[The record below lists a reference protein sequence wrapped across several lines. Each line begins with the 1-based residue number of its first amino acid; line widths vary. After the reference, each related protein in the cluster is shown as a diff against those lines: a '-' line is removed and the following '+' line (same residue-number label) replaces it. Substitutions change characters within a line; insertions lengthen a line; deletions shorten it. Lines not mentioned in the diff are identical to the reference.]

1 MNIDL
6 ILATA
11 EGESSGGGLHFPPIA
26 ELLEWPGIL
35 FDGTAFELN
44 KVGLIYIFAMAA
56 PILLFTLAIRRNALV
71 PRGVQTIA
79 ESSVDFVRD
88 NIVMETMGP
97 AGLPFMPF
105 LMSLFFFIFF
115 SNITE
120 IIPFIHFPANARMAM
135 PFMLAM
141 LVWVVYNAVG
151 IKSQGFFGYIKNTI
165 IPPGVP
171 GALLPL
177 VALIEFVSTFLVR
190 PFSLA
195 VRLFANM
202 LAGHLLLVTFG
213 VLTATLWTQT
223 PLFAIVWA
231 PFVVLIGLTGFE
243 ILVAFLQAFIF
254 TILTAVYIGGAMHA
268 DH

>member
-1 MNIDL
+1 VNQV
-6 ILATA
+6 A
-11 EGESSGGGLHFPPIA
+11 GLHFPPIA

-35 FDGTAFELN
+35 FDGSVMELN
-44 KVGLIYIFAMAA
+44 KVGLIYLWAMIA
-56 PILLFTLAIRRNALV
+56 PVTLFVVAIRRSALV
-71 PRGVQTIA
+71 PKGVQTVA
-79 ESSVDFVRD
+79 ESSVDFVRE
-88 NIVMETMGP
+88 NIVMQTIGP
-97 AGLPFMPF
+97 DGMRFMPF

-120 IIPFIHFPANARMAM
+120 VIPFIQFPANSRMAA
-135 PFMLAM
+135 PAVLAII
-141 LVWVVYNAVG
+141 VWFVFNAVG
-151 IKSQGFFGYIKNTI
+151 IKSQGLFGYFKNTI

-177 VALIEFVSTFLVR
+177 VAVIEFVSTFLVR

-202 LAGHLLLVTFG
+202 LAGHLLLVTFA
-213 VLTATLWTQT
+213 VLTTALWTPG
-223 PLFAIVWA
+223 PLAAIVWA

-254 TILTAVYIGGAMHA
+254 TILTAVYIGGALHPE
-268 DH
+268 H